1 MTTLVSLAEELGI
14 SRHAVF
20 TLAGNLIDRHGY
32 RRVVVDSRTSEIT
45 ADAERAIRAYM
56 RGLIN
61 VIVIHNSS
69 CRGPV
74 ELAGDR
80 WEEDPRPGSDVDG
93 THASWLEGPDRAVA
107 P

>member
-20 TLAGNLIDRHGY
+20 TLAGNLVDRHGY
-32 RRVVVDSRTSEIT
+32 DRVVVDSRTSEIT

-69 CRGPV
+69 GRGPI
-74 ELAGDR
+74 ELARDR
-80 WEEDPRPGSDVDG
+80 CEEDPRPDGDVDG
-93 THASWLEGPDRAVA
+93 THASWSEGAGRAVA